1 MIKYIIGRTNT
12 GKTEYMAKD
21 IKSKLNDMSR
31 ELIMIVPEQFT
42 LEAERD
48 IIEKMHVDGILN
60 LQVLS
65 FSRLF
70 HIITENYSALDY
82 SQINDIGK
90 AMALRGIFEKHRD
103 EFKVYK
109 KISSKKGFISEFIT
123 RMNEFKRNGITVEK
137 IDEVSGQLM
146 DHPFLKNKLEDIA
159 LGMKYFNQYYGENF
173 KDDEDRYEI
182 MAGLIKNVT
191 FLKNAHIWIDGFQ
204 SFSHQE
210 YGVIQELFSV
220 AKDVSISITTD
231 DDPKIRDGEVFTH
244 SLKTLNQLGKLA
256 DEVALEWTV
265 EKINRRDNNEPN
277 GLGVIKGELFAYPY
291 EKCSGEIEGL
301 DIYKCD
307 NYYDEVEL
315 VAQKITSM
323 VNGGQYSYKDISVLT
338 ADLGTYGPIINR
350 VFNDFCIP
358 KFIDIKEGT
367 LNNPVV
373 IYILSA
379 MSIVEKGFRTE
390 DIFRYIKTGL
400 TEISDYESELLEAFV
415 IEKGINGKR
424 WLEDFYCENEDD
436 CREMNKLREQIVLP
450 LVKLNKKIKG
460 KITIKDR
467 VTALYTFICDEDLD
481 KKIAAYTE
489 KFSDLKLYSY
499 AFQYTQL
506 WNNIIAIFDQ
516 LVELEGDIVKS
527 LGDFYLELEAGFT
540 ELKLSII
547 PPTENQVFIGDFHR
561 SKSSKVKAS
570 FVIGMNDG
578 VIPGANRASDLL
590 VDEEKQI
597 LKEKDLI
604 IKTDSNTI
612 SQDEVFKFYIALA
625 KPTEYLWFSYS
636 GSDVEGKALRPSIY
650 FEKMKQ
656 IFATYNEKNSVDY
669 IIKSRAL
676 AGKLALRLSEFISGE
691 SIDEKWFNIANEF
704 GDESIWGKTL
714 QNIRAG
720 LSHNNQLY
728 KIDQVKAKELYTI
741 PLKTSVSRLEKY
753 AGCPF
758 AHFIKYGLRPSERK
772 PYEVG
777 MPDVGNLFHTT
788 VDAYSREIEKLNLQ
802 WTDVNTETMGSIVDR
817 IVDSTVEDYGNQ
829 VFKSTYRY
837 QYLINK
843 IKRIG
848 KRSIETLTEQLTFGE
863 FKPEAYE
870 LAFSE
875 SGGQFAVPPIVI
887 ELDSGERVYIE
898 GRIDRVDMLNL
909 DGEKYVKIIDYKSGN
924 AKLSLSD
931 IYLGFQMQLMVY
943 LNAIIDNSQYFR
955 EDSLNPGGIFYFKI
969 DDPLIDGDAINKEH
983 VEEEIFKR
991 LKMDGL
997 VVSDIKIA
1005 AAIDHKIE
1013 TVGKSDIIS
1022 YEVKKDGDVSARS
1035 QALELEDFNNLMRH
1049 VRSNIKKFSSEIIEG
1064 RTEIKPVKEGDF
1076 TSCDYCEYK
1085 GICQFDLKID
1095 DNSYNNIKALTK
1107 EEVIEKIRDVKG
1119 DK

>member
-1 MIKYIIGRTNT
+1 MIKYIVGRTNT
-12 GKTEYMAKD
+12 GKTEYMAQEM
-21 IKSKLNDMSR
+21 KSKLDDMDR

-42 LEAERD
+42 LEAERE
-48 IIEKMHVDGILN
+48 IIEKMNVEGILN

-70 HIITENYSALDY
+70 HIITENYATLDY
-82 SQINDIGK
+82 GQINDIGK

-123 RMNEFKRNGITVEK
+123 RMNEFKRNGITVERMGQ
-137 IDEVSGQLM
+137 VSEGLNE
-146 DHPFLKNKLEDIA
+146 HPFLKNKLEDIA
-159 LGMKYFNQYYGENF
+159 LGIKYFNDYYGENF

-182 MAGLIKNVT
+182 MAGLIKTVT
-191 FLKNAHIWIDGFQ
+191 FLKGAHIWIDGFQ

-210 YGVIQELFSV
+210 YSVIRELFYV
-220 AKDVSISITTD
+220 AEDVSISITTD

-244 SLKTLNQLGKLA
+244 SLKTLEQLEKLA
-256 DEVALEWTV
+256 TEASLEWRV
-265 EKINRRDNNEPN
+265 ERITHLDNTEPK
-277 GLGVIKGELFAYPY
+277 GLRAIKSELFAYPY
-291 EKCSGEIEGL
+291 EKCMDHMDGL
-301 DIYKCD
+301 DIYICD
-307 NYYDEVEL
+307 NYYDEIEL
-315 VAQKITSM
+315 VAQKITSL
-323 VNGGQYSYKDISVLT
+323 VNSGQYVYKDISVLT
-338 ADLGTYGPIINR
+338 ADLGTYGSIINR

-358 KFIDIKEGT
+358 KFIDIKEST
-367 LNNPVV
+367 MNNPVV

-400 TEISDYESELLEAFV
+400 TEISDHESEQLETFV
-415 IEKGINGKR
+415 IEKGISGKR
-424 WLEDFYCENEDD
+424 WLEAFYCESEEACHTLN
-436 CREMNKLREQIVLP
+436 NLREKIILP

-467 VTALYTFICDEDLD
+467 VTALYTFICEEDLD
-481 KKIAAYTE
+481 EKIAAYKE
-489 KFSDLKLYSY
+489 KFIELKLYGYSY
-499 AFQYTQL
+499 QYTQL
-506 WNNIIAIFDQ
+506 WNNIMAIFDQ
-516 LVELEGDIVKS
+516 LVELEGDTVKS

-561 SKSSKVKAS
+561 SKSSQVKAT

-578 VIPGANRASDLL
+578 VIPGVNRASDLL

-597 LKEKDLI
+597 LKEQDLL

-656 IFATYNEKNSVDY
+656 IFEKYNEKSSVDY
-669 IIKSRAL
+669 IIKSKAL
-676 AGKLALRLSEFISGE
+676 AGKLALNLRGFLDGE
-691 SIDEKWFNIANEF
+691 SVDEKWFGIAKAF
-704 GDESIWGKTL
+704 GDEAVWGDTL
-714 QNIRAG
+714 ENIKSG
-720 LSHNNQLY
+720 LVHNNQLY
-728 KIDQVKAKELYTI
+728 KIDQIKAKELYSI

-772 PYEVG
+772 PYEIG

-802 WTDVNTETMGSIVDR
+802 WTDVSPEKMGEIVDR

-848 KRSIETLTEQLTFGE
+848 KRSIETLTEQLTFGT

-875 SGGQFAVPPIVI
+875 SGGQYAVPPIVI
-887 ELDSGERVYIE
+887 ELDSGDRVYIE
-898 GRIDRVDMLNL
+898 GRIDRVDMLDL
-909 DGEKYVKIIDYKSGN
+909 QGAKYVKIIDYKSGN

-955 EDSLNPGGIFYFKI
+955 EDHLNPGGIFYFKI
-969 DDPLIDGDAINKEH
+969 DDPLIDGDSINKSQ
-983 VEEEIFKR
+983 VEQEIFKR

-1005 AAIDHKIE
+1005 TAIDHKIE
-1013 TVGKSDIIS
+1013 DRGKSDIIS

-1035 QALELEDFNNLMRH
+1035 QALELEDFNNLMKH
-1049 VRSNIKKFSSEIIEG
+1049 VRSNIKRFSTEILEG
-1064 RTEIKPVKEGDF
+1064 RTEINPVKEGSF

-1085 GICQFDLKID
+1085 GICQFDVKIE
-1095 DNSYNNIKALTK
+1095 DNNYNNIKALTK
-1107 EEVIEKIRDVKG
+1107 EEVIEKIRDTKG